1 MLLSLA
7 QWVQSTT
14 LSTALA
20 GSTWTYPVIGALHV
34 LGIAW
39 FGGAV
44 LLSVLRRSDSEGGPR
59 PAMLWIGGTIMLLT
73 GALLFVI
80 EPLRCAASQSFRL
93 KLLLLVVL
101 AATNRVRS
109 KTGTAL
115 TLALWAGVLL
125 AARGIAFF

>member
-1 MLLSLA
+1 MLLIFA

-14 LSTALA
+14 LSAALA
-20 GSTWTYPVIGALHV
+20 GSTWAYPLLGGLHV
-34 LGIAW
+34 LGLAW

-44 LLSVLRRSDSEGGPR
+44 LLSILRRGDSEGGPR

-101 AATNRVRS
+101 VATNQVRP
-109 KTGTAL
+109 KIGTAL
-115 TLALWAGVLL
+115 T
-125 AARGIAFF
+125 

>member
-1 MLLSLA
+1 MMLTFA

-14 LSTALA
+14 LSVALA
-20 GSTWTYPVIGALHV
+20 GSTWAYPVIGGLHV

-44 LLSVLRRSDSEGGPR
+44 LLAILRRGDSEGGAQ
-59 PAMLWIGGTIMLLT
+59 PAMLWIGGTIMGLT
-73 GALLFVI
+73 GGLLFVI

-101 AATNRVRS
+101 AAANQVRS
-109 KTGTAL
+109 KIGTTL
-115 TLALWAGVLL
+115 TLTLWAGVLL